1 MSRSVVP
8 RDAIAFQSDLDAVL
22 AEPPP
27 RLLRATNAL
36 VAGLLIT
43 LVIIAGVV
51 KTDVVVSG
59 RGQLRAD
66 TPTILLQPLERAI
79 IRRLN
84 VRAGDHVSRGEV
96 LALLDPTFTE
106 ADLKSL
112 TKRAAELN
120 AKIERLNS
128 EVSHSPLPSLGSE
141 DEDHIMQSQVYV
153 QRQYEFS
160 QRLASFD
167 QAIARDTVAL
177 QASRSAAEA
186 LAHQLVIATD
196 VAGMRSAL
204 MQSADGSKLQYLAA
218 ESTRIEAEKQFR
230 SARDQM
236 KELTHAIDAARADR
250 QAFIAQW
257 QRSATEELI
266 VAKAD
271 KAHVQDE
278 LAKANRL
285 HELIQLE
292 APCDGIVLD
301 VAARA
306 AGSVLHEAEPLIT
319 ILPAGAAMI
328 ADVSVPSAQIG
339 QLAPG
344 QNVVLKVDAFPYQ
357 QHGLVHG
364 VVRSVAEE
372 SVPDPQSGA
381 ANHRVQIT
389 LVQQQKGAMADGETL
404 FPGMTVTAEVNVGAR
419 NVLAYFL
426 YPITRGF
433 SESLREP

>member
-1 MSRSVVP
+1 MSRAVVP

-27 RLLRATNAL
+27 RLLRATNGF
-36 VAGLLIT
+36 VAGLLVA
-43 LVIIAGVV
+43 LIAIAAVV
-51 KTDVVVSG
+51 KTDVVVGG
-59 RGQLRAD
+59 RGELRAD
-66 TPTILLQPLERAI
+66 TPTILLQPVERAI
-79 IRRLN
+79 IRSLN

-106 ADLKSL
+106 ADVKSL
-112 TKRAAELN
+112 TKRADELHARIDRLRAEL
-120 AKIERLNS
+120 
-128 EVSHSPLPSLGSE
+128 SPSPPASLGTA
-141 DEDHIMQSQVYV
+141 DEEHAMQARVYA

-177 QASRSAAEA
+177 QANRSTAEA

-218 ESTRIEAEKQFR
+218 ESSRIEAEKQFR

-257 QRSATEELI
+257 QRSATEDLI
-266 VAKAD
+266 AAEAD
-271 KAHVQDE
+271 EAHVQDE
-278 LAKANRL
+278 LSKATRL
-285 HELIQLE
+285 HELIRLA
-292 APCDGIVLD
+292 APCDGVVLD

-328 ADVSVPSAQIG
+328 ADVTVPSAQIG

-344 QNVVLKVDAFPYQ
+344 QTVVLKVDAFPYQ

-364 VVRSVAEE
+364 IVRSIAQE
-372 SVPDPQSGA
+372 SVPDPQSGG

-389 LVQQQKGAMADGETL
+389 LVQQRNGPMPDGAML